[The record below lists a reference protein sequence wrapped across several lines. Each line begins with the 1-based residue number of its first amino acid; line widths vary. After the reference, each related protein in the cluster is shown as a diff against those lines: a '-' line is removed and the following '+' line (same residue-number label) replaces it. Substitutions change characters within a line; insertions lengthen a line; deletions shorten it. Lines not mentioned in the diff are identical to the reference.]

1 MSAVQESKSR
11 SRIADNHS
19 SNAQQLPKTRQDDAK
34 FPAVAA
40 TASPHLGL
48 VCITF
53 SKDVRYR
60 TITRTR
66 YLELPENQRETALKV
81 IYRENLQRLDFALT
95 FCLRNSIHLYRM
107 PSGLFPMSDL
117 EDEVGA
123 TVLQNMS
130 ADLAKIG
137 QRAERV
143 GIRMVLHPDQYVVLS
158 SDSPQVV
165 ASSIKILDR
174 HARTLDLLGLPRSFW
189 SLMNIH
195 GGKSQRTDRLVGVI
209 SELPENIRS
218 RLTLENDENAYSSS
232 EILEVCQQAQIPLV
246 FDAHHHICHE
256 NLESYD
262 DPSVTEM
269 FYAARETWDNPDWQ
283 LVHISNGE
291 EAFRDRKH
299 SEYIT
304 AMPSSYSEAPWI
316 EVEAKRKEE
325 AIAHLRAW
333 WLVGE

>member
-1 MSAVQESKSR
+1 MG
-11 SRIADNHS
+11 IAINNS
-19 SNAQQLPKTRQDDAK
+19 PNASQLQKTT
-34 FPAVAA
+34 PL
-40 TASPHLGL
+40 HLGL

-53 SKDVRYR
+53 SKEVRFR

-66 YLELPENQRETALKV
+66 YLALPEEQRETALKV
-81 IYRENLQRLDFALT
+81 LYRENLERLDLALT
-95 FCLRNSIHLYRM
+95 FCVQNSLQLYRM
-107 PSGLFPMSDL
+107 TSNLFPMSDL

-123 TVLQNMS
+123 TVLEKMS

-137 QRAERV
+137 QRAARL

-165 ASSIKILDR
+165 ASSLKILNR
-174 HARTLDLLGLPRSFW
+174 HARTLDLLGLPRSSW

-195 GGKSQRTDRLVGVI
+195 GGKSQRSDQLVRVI
-209 SELPENIRS
+209 SELPENIKS
-218 RLTLENDENAYSSS
+218 RLTLENDEHAYSAS
-232 EILEVCQQAQIPLV
+232 EILEVCQRAGIPMV

-262 DPSVTEM
+262 HPSVTEM
-269 FYAARETWDNPDWQ
+269 FYAARETWANPDWQ

-299 SEYIT
+299 SDFIN
-304 AMPSSYSEAPWI
+304 AMPSVYREAPWI
-316 EVEAKRKEE
+316 EVEAKHKEE

-333 WLVGE
+333 WLQ